1 MKSLKY
7 LFSVFSISAFIAFGL
22 TACGG
27 GEDAADAMPEQTGE
41 STSQPG
47 TAEKIRGSVLDTTS
61 KAAQSATKMAESAGE
76 ATKEAATEAV
86 HATKEA
92 AQATKEAAAEAVQA
106 VEDKIAVPST
116 TEPAKTE

>member
-7 LFSVFSISAFIAFGL
+7 LFSVFSISAIIAFGL
-22 TACGG
+22 TACGSG
-27 GEDAADAMPEQTGE
+27 DDAADAMPEQSDE

-76 ATKEAATEAV
+76 ATR
-86 HATKEA
+86 EA
-92 AQATKEAAAEAVQA
+92 AQATKEAATEAARATKDVAAEAVQA

-116 TEPAKTE
+116 AEPAKTE

>member
-7 LFSVFSISAFIAFGL
+7 LFSVFSISAIIAFGL
-22 TACGG
+22 TACGSG
-27 GEDAADAMPEQTGE
+27 DDAADAMPEQTDE

-76 ATKEAATEAV
+76 AATEAAR
-86 HATKEA
+86 ATKDV
-92 AQATKEAAAEAVQA
+92 AAEAVQA

-116 TEPAKTE
+116 AEPAKTE